1 MLTKEQQIKE
11 DVRRVMS
18 QGISDDYVSD
28 ILDALG
34 EDIISDIQ
42 ECADEE
48 YSEGDIKLSI
58 GRAILSRLILY

>member
-42 ECADEE
+42 ECADED
-48 YSEGDIKLSI
+48 YSDGDIKLSI
-58 GRAILSRLILY
+58 GRAILSRLVVY

>member
-1 MLTKEQQIKE
+1 MLTKEQQIIE
-11 DVRRVMS
+11 DARRVMT

-34 EDIISDIQ
+34 EDIVDDIIL
-42 ECADEE
+42 CADEE

-58 GRAILSRLILY
+58 GRAILSRLIRY